1 MDQEFIHAQP
11 ARIKYWYDFL
21 KEERVVTSK
30 DIALQW
36 IIKMGTGYDETNGEN
51 ELLPLIDQIMA
62 YAQLALEKPE

>member
-1 MDQEFIHAQP
+1 MDKEFVRAQP

-36 IIKMGTGYDETNGEN
+36 IIKMGTDYDQLQGEQ
-51 ELLPLIDQIMA
+51 EVMQLIDQVIA

>member
-1 MDQEFIHAQP
+1 MDKEFVHAQP

-36 IIKMGTGYDETNGEN
+36 IIKMGTDYDQLQGEQ
-51 ELLPLIDQIMA
+51 EVMQLIDQVIA